1 MMCASDAK
9 SAGAGSLRSTSR
21 AADRPG
27 HVGRRGCRARQP
39 DGFERPH
46 HPRGGGLSL
55 ALYDAFL
62 SEVTKVVK
70 EPEVDQGTGSAG
82 RAFEIALDLGVMG
95 DLYRPRRYD
104 WPSSRDPNDRWV
116 LDLALL
122 DLAFE
127 SGADFVVTWDPD
139 LLEYTRDR
147 GVPHGFDVLTP
158 SRLLRGL
165 GR

>member
-1 MMCASDAK
+1 
-9 SAGAGSLRSTSR
+9 
-21 AADRPG
+21 
-27 HVGRRGCRARQP
+27 
-39 DGFERPH
+39 
-46 HPRGGGLSL
+46 
-55 ALYDAFL
+55 
-62 SEVTKVVK
+62 
-70 EPEVDQGTGSAG
+70 
-82 RAFEIALDLGVMG
+82 MG

-104 WPSSRDPNDRWV
+104 WPSLRDPNDRWV
-116 LDLALL
+116 L